1 MKNLIFFSFLSIFIL
16 SCEKKDENSSTQE
29 INTSEIDDR
38 TDFLT
43 KGQEIAMNSQKALG
57 SQLMAK
63 LQEGGPIHALEF
75 CSVEAIPITDS
86 LSKVHNVKISR
97 VSDKN
102 RNPDNEASHAQL
114 DYMDLVKNQ
123 LKYGEKPM
131 PLLEPTSKNPK
142 AYYPIVTNAMCLQ
155 CHGTPGKEMSE
166 ETYAKIQELY
176 PDDKAIGYK
185 DNQLRG
191 IWVIEM
197 MKNTP

>member
-1 MKNLIFFSFLSIFIL
+1 MKNLIFFSLLSFFIL
-16 SCEKKDENSSTQE
+16 SCEKKDETTSSQE
-29 INTSEIDDR
+29 ISTSSNDDSI
-38 TDFLT
+38 DFLN
-43 KGQEIAMNSQKALG
+43 KGQMIAMNSQKALG

-86 LSKVHNVKISR
+86 LSKVHQVKISR

-102 RNPDNEASHAQL
+102 RNPENKAGHAQL

-131 PLLEPTSKNPK
+131 SLLEPTSKNPK

-155 CHGTPGKEMSE
+155 CHGIPGKEMTE

-185 DNQLRG
+185 ENQLRG